1 MNTKVQLPML
11 PPPASRRFFWH
22 NPWFWI
28 VLVVLALAC
37 WQWLE
42 TRAILRET
50 RQELTRRLAESDR
63 VVQESRALADKAAR
77 ETVELQRKYGAL
89 DARLGEF
96 QDQAN
101 ALQGIYQ
108 EAAASRDD
116 ALLAEV
122 EQNVTIAVQQLQ
134 LSGNVEAAILALQA
148 ADNRLSRMDSRFVNL
163 RRALARD
170 LETLRGT
177 PFVDVTG
184 MNLRLE
190 NVIIGIDALPLALDI
205 APPGKIAADKDK
217 AADKVDPSWWRSL
230 ASEAW
235 DEIKGLVRIQ
245 RFDRQAPELLAPEQ
259 SRVLRENLKLRL
271 LNARLALLSR
281 DQWTFRNELVAAEG
295 WLKHYFNK
303 DAKAVES
310 AISSLRQLAATE
322 IVVALPDLR
331 ASLAAVQTLKIDRE
345 KH

>member
-1 MNTKVQLPML
+1 MSTKVQLPVL
-11 PPPASRRFFWH
+11 PPPASRRFFWL

-28 VLVVLALAC
+28 VLVVLALVF

-42 TRAILRET
+42 TRASLVNT
-50 RQELTRRLAESDR
+50 RQELAQRLAENDR

-77 ETVELQRKYGAL
+77 ETTELQRKFVVL

-101 ALQGIYQ
+101 ALQGFYQ
-108 EAAASRDD
+108 AAAASRDD

-122 EQNVTIAVQQLQ
+122 EQNINIAVQQLQ
-134 LSGNVEAAILALQA
+134 LSGNVEVAILALQA
-148 ADNRLSRMDSRFVNL
+148 ADNRLARVDSRFVNL

-170 LETLRGT
+170 LATLRGV
-177 PFVDVTG
+177 PFVDVIG

-190 NVIIGIDALPLALDI
+190 NVISSIDALPLALDVALPTPVAA
-205 APPGKIAADKDK
+205 APVTDK
-217 AADKVDPSWWRSL
+217 ADPAWWRVL
-230 ASEAW
+230 AREAW

-245 RFDRQAPELLAPEQ
+245 RFDQQAPELLTPEQ
-259 SRVLRENLKLRL
+259 SRILRENIKLRL

-281 DQWTFRNELVAAEG
+281 DQWTFKNELVAAEG
-295 WLKHYFNK
+295 WLKRYFNQ
-303 DAKAVES
+303 DAKTVQS
-310 AISSLRQLAATE
+310 AASSLRQLAATE
-322 IVVALPDLR
+322 IVATLPDLR
-331 ASLAAVQTLKIDRE
+331 ASLAAVQTLKTDRE